1 MKYITSYI
9 LVYQNALD
17 VIWYATARVYGGR
30 CGVLQ
35 GDKGTDRQRPKRD

>member
-17 VIWYATARVYGGR
+17 VPQGSVATNMPEKCA
-30 CGVLQ
+30 LIAH
-35 GDKGTDRQRPKRD
+35 KT